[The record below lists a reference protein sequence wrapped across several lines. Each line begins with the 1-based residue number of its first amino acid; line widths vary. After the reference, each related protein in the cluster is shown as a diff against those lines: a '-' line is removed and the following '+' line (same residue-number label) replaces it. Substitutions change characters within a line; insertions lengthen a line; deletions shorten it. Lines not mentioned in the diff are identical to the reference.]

1 MTKKFSS
8 IIILTYAVFRYY
20 IQPPFATKEEMRILV
35 FWDVTLCSRVNGYEH
50 SFNASGSANPS
61 IQRNINTVKTSKH
74 TTEMFL
80 MATKEYLLKA
90 LKIVGESFITRL
102 IDAILSLHAT
112 LPIAIFTLFKTSSTL
127 LSTLI
132 INFLL

>member
-1 MTKKFSS
+1 
-8 IIILTYAVFRYY
+8 L
-20 IQPPFATKEEMRILV
+20 
-35 FWDVTLCSRVNGYEH
+35 
-50 SFNASGSANPS
+50 
-61 IQRNINTVKTSKH
+61 
-74 TTEMFL
+74 
-80 MATKEYLLKA
+80 
-90 LKIVGESFITRL
+90 L